1 MIVLE
6 KRQHPSLWMG
16 YLSPLLSI
24 ALTFVVAA
32 MVVGAM
38 GKDPLRVLSLFTL
51 EPLNGKRAIGEV
63 MLKATPLIL
72 CSLGLAF
79 CFRSNVWN
87 IGAEGQFLL
96 GAIGAGGMAMWLT
109 ETGLTEPGWLWV
121 TQALLLGALAGA
133 AWAAITA
140 WLRDRAHANE
150 ILVSL
155 MLVYVAN
162 LLLSYLVFGPW
173 KDPKGWNFPQT
184 LRFADSLSIGRLGAG
199 MRVHWG
205 FVVAVISAGI
215 MVWIMYFTALGARLR
230 VGGLAPGAAR
240 FAGFSSR
247 ESLWTVLLCSGAFAG
262 LAGAMEVLGP
272 MGQLT
277 PHVSTGYGF
286 TAIIVA
292 FVARLHPLACVLAS
306 FLLSMMMIGGELAQS
321 RVGLPA
327 SVSSMFQGVL
337 LMMLL
342 TFDSLIQYRIRWRGR
357 PSKEL
362 AKHA

>member
-1 MIVLE
+1 MA
-6 KRQHPSLWMG
+6 
-16 YLSPLLSI
+16 YLSPMISI
-24 ALTFVVAA
+24 ALTFMIAALVVT
-32 MVVGAM
+32 AM
-38 GKDPLRVLSLFTL
+38 GKDPVKVLSLFTL
-51 EPLNGKRAIGEV
+51 EPVKDKRAIGEV
-63 MLKATPLIL
+63 MLKATPLML

-109 ETGLTEPGWLWV
+109 EAGMTRPGWLWV
-121 TQALLLGALAGA
+121 SLALLLGAIAGA
-133 AWAAITA
+133 CWAGITA
-140 WLRDRAHANE
+140 WFRDKAHANE

-184 LRFADSLSIGRLGAG
+184 LRFADSLSIGRLGPG

-205 FVVAVISAGI
+205 FVLALISAGV
-215 MVWIMYFTALGARLR
+215 MVWLMYFTTLGARLR
-230 VGGLAPGAAR
+230 VGGLAPDAAR
-240 FAGFSSR
+240 FAGFSAR

-292 FVARLHPLACVLAS
+292 FIARLHPLACVLAS
-306 FLLSMMMIGGELAQS
+306 FLLSIMMIGGELAQS

-342 TFDSLIQYRIRWRGR
+342 TFDSLIQYRIKWRGR

>member
-6 KRQHPSLWMG
+6 KRQHPSPWMT
-16 YLSPLLSI
+16 YLSPVISI
-24 ALTFVVAA
+24 VLTFLIAYFVVS
-32 MVVGAM
+32 AM
-38 GKDPLRVLSLFTL
+38 GKDPIKVLSLFTL
-51 EPLNGKRAIGEV
+51 EPLSGKRAIGEV

-109 ETGLTEPGWLWV
+109 EAGVAGSGWLWISL
-121 TQALLLGALAGA
+121 ALLLGAFAGA
-133 AWAAITA
+133 CWAAITA
-140 WLRDRAHANE
+140 WLRDRANANE

-184 LRFADSLSIGRLGAG
+184 LRFADSLSIGRLGTG

-205 FVVAVISAGI
+205 FVVALISAAA
-215 MVWIMYFTALGARLR
+215 MLWLMFFTSLGARLR

-292 FVARLHPLACVLAS
+292 FIARLNPLACVLAS
-306 FLLSMMMIGGELAQS
+306 FLLSILMIGGELAQS

-342 TFDSLIQYRIRWRGR
+342 MVDSFINYRLRWRPGA
-357 PSKEL
+357 
-362 AKHA
+362 AKGLKRNA